1 MEKNTKAAAKAT
13 EAKKDAALTESFA
26 EIKKA
31 VEKDHAGVKAE
42 EKQASVKKTSA
53 HKASA
58 KKAPVKK
65 ETVKKE
71 SVKKETVVKAAE
83 TKAAESK
90 APVKKEVPAKKED
103 ESVKTTVTFEF
114 NGKQVKAA
122 DIIDQAVKAAKAKK
136 ADAKDVE
143 VYVVARENA
152 AYYVVD
158 GDNSG
163 DNRIDL

>member
-31 VEKDHAGVKAE
+31 VEKDNAGVKAE

-71 SVKKETVVKAAE
+71 SVKKETVV
-83 TKAAESK
+83 KAAESK

>member
-31 VEKDHAGVKAE
+31 VEKDNAGVKAE
-42 EKQASVKKTSA
+42 EKQAYVKKTSA

-58 KKAPVKK
+58 KKVPVKK

-71 SVKKETVVKAAE
+71 TVKKETVVKAAE
-83 TKAAESK
+83 TKAEESK
-90 APVKKEVPAKKED
+90 TPVKKED

-114 NGKQVKAA
+114 NGKQVKAD